1 MSLRRFI
8 PVYGGKR
15 SIAHL
20 YPPPQH
26 QTIIEP
32 FAGGAG
38 YSIQYPHLQVK
49 LNDLDERV
57 CAVWDFLIHAHET
70 EILSIPV
77 DIDCIDGLP
86 TEEILYLVGWWMGPA
101 AAGGPSKRAYSWSKS
116 HEKRS
121 DVWSETCRARLAYQ
135 VRFIR
140 HWTIQQGSYK
150 VLDTSEPATWFV
162 DPPYQEMGV
171 HYRKS
176 STKLDFEHLGTWCQ
190 ALPGQTIVCE
200 NEGATWLP
208 FQTLCSMTGA
218 QRRRRLEVYWAQPAA
233 DTLF

>member
-1 MSLRRFI
+1 MRLRRFI

-26 QTIIEP
+26 PTIIEP

-38 YSIQYPHLQVK
+38 YSLQYPHLQVK

-57 CAVWDFLIHAHET
+57 CGVWDFLIHATEA

-77 DIDCIDGLP
+77 DIDCVDGLP
-86 TEEILYLVGWWMGPA
+86 TQEVRWLVGWWMGPA
-101 AAGGPSKRAYSWSKS
+101 AAGGPSKRTYSWSKQ
-116 HEKRS
+116 HQNRS
-121 DVWSETCRARLAYQ
+121 DVWSEPCRARLAAQ

-140 HWTIQQGSYK
+140 HWTIRHGSYEALN
-150 VLDTSEPATWFV
+150 VSEAATWFV

-176 STKLDFEHLGTWCQ
+176 SAKLDFEALGAWCQ
-190 ALPGQTIVCE
+190 ALPGQIIACE

-208 FQTLCSMTGA
+208 FQTLTSMVGG
-218 QRRRRLEVYWAQPAA
+218 QRKRRLEVYWAQPPAL
-233 DTLF
+233 TLF